1 MTIVSCEI
9 YLLLL
14 SSAPSQTKTHNS
26 DTSEITI
33 IFYND
38 NIYSQKSPFDLLA
51 GLLLDPA
58 VDGAQHLHHLTC
70 SELCRTCV
78 LPCLVLPADSDSM
91 GLGSVSP
98 LPRARLG
105 VPRKLEWEGAV
116 EGCHT
121 QGAGLPLLLST
132 TNTMYYSILQLYPTF
147 PSY

>member
-1 MTIVSCEI
+1 MTIISCEI
-9 YLLLL
+9 YFLLV

-26 DTSEITI
+26 NTSEITL
-33 IFYND
+33 IFYYYD
-38 NIYSQKSPFDLLA
+38 NIYSHKSPLDLLA

-70 SELCRTCV
+70 SELCRACV
-78 LPCLVLPADSDSM
+78 LPCLVLPADSDIM
-91 GLGSVSP
+91 GSVSP
-98 LPRARLG
+98 LPRPRLG

-132 TNTMYYSILQLYPTF
+132 
-147 PSY
+147 